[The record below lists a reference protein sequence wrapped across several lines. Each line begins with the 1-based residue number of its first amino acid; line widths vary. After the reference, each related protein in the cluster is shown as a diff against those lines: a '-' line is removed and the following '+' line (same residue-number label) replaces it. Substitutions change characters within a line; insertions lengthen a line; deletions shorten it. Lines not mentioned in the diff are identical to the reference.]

1 MKMLCFHRGPGSGD
15 AMEQDSL
22 VTDEGEC
29 DESLYEFYRLDE
41 CRNILGENKIDV
53 DMWSNMID
61 KLIKTH
67 HDLQTLSQETLYLC
81 VDMLHR
87 FLSKTTNCD
96 LVLDAKSKFELVAL
110 TSLMLASKYEDVDSP
125 LCANDIEYLTELS
138 FSTQEICDME
148 IVILKKLD
156 WVLTVTTPNDFIHGN
171 MRVLSLLSHTHD
183 DDKMMENMV
192 NFLSEL
198 SLTHYPIVGC
208 YKPSLLAASAVY
220 GARIVLGRLPH
231 WNNTLTH
238 CTGYSTKELSCCT
251 KLMLKLCIATCR
263 QGDMNIL
270 KKFSSAA
277 SVVLK
282 QFSNRSDLRC
292 FCNKSESEPH

>member
-1 MKMLCFHRGPGSGD
+1 
-15 AMEQDSL
+15 MEQDSL
-22 VTDEGEC
+22 LIDEGEY

-41 CRNILGENKIDV
+41 CRNILGENKIDA

-81 VDMLHR
+81 VNMLHR
-87 FLSKTTNCD
+87 FLSKTNYT
-96 LVLDAKSKFELVAL
+96 LDHDDFELVAL
-110 TSLMLASKYEDVDSP
+110 TSLMLASKYEEVDSP
-125 LCANDIEYLTELS
+125 LCVYDIEYLTEFS

-156 WVLTVTTPNDFIHGN
+156 WVLTVTTPNDFIHRN
-171 MRVLSLLSHTHD
+171 MRVLSLLSHSHDDD

-208 YKPSLLAASAVY
+208 YKPSLIAASAAY

-231 WNNTLTH
+231 WNKTLT
-238 CTGYSTKELSCCT
+238 CYTGYSKNELSCCT
-251 KLMLKLCIATCR
+251 KVMLQLCIAACR
-263 QGDMNIL
+263 QDHMNL
-270 KKFSSAA
+270 LNKFSSVAR
-277 SVVLK
+277 VVLQ
-282 QFSNRSDLRC
+282 QFSNRSDLRS
-292 FCNKSESEPH
+292 FFKKSVSESRLIKSSVGHSNRGLFGC